1 MGKMNELSLAQEEEL
16 WEQHTEE
23 QRDVLRQEGQIEVC
37 RMIKYELEQKYAG
50 SIIFS
55 KPSDPRP
62 MALRD
67 AIKVVEQYL
76 L

>member
-1 MGKMNELSLAQEEEL
+1 MGKMNELSLAQEEDL

-23 QRDVLRQEGQIEVC
+23 QRNELRQEGQIEVC
-37 RMIKYELEQKYAG
+37 KMIKYDLEQRYAG

-62 MALRD
+62 MALRE
-67 AIKVVEQYL
+67 AIKIVEQYL
-76 L
+76 P